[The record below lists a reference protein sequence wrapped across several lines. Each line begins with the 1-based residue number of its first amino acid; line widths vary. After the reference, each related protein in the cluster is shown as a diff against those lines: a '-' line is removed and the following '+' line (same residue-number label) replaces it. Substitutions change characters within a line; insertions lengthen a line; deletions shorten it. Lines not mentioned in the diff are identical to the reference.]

1 MNTGTSSNRR
11 LDARVA
17 ALVLGLLIV
26 VAAFVY
32 ASFSVKQ
39 STSNSFLIAS
49 SDTSAESTTSSS
61 PSSTVSTFTNLVS
74 SATTYAVSNPTL
86 GIRLVMSLNT
96 SAIDSG
102 GAINYT
108 AAVYNTRQSVNNVS
122 SASNW
127 AVGDLIS
134 TATGPTDSPIA
145 FAVVQGHYVASNITS
160 APSIDYGICCTTV
173 MGGITTYSFK
183 ADSDIASVYGAGYC
197 NPCFT
202 KPVSTWR
209 LLDEYFVGV
218 GAGAHAVGFTAGIY
232 TVVAEDEWGDI
243 ALASFTVT

>member
-1 MNTGTSSNRR
+1 M
-11 LDARVA
+11 VA
-17 ALVLGLLIV
+17 LLVV
-26 VAAFVY
+26 VVVFAY
-32 ASFSVKQ
+32 ASFSRQ
-39 STSNSFLIAS
+39 HATSNSSLS
-49 SDTSAESTTSSS
+49 SSSGGYTGSTTYTS
-61 PSSTVSTFTNLVS
+61 LVG
-74 SATTYAVSNPTL
+74 SATTNTASNPIV

-96 SAIDSG
+96 WTVHSG

-122 SASNW
+122 SAANW
-127 AVGDLIS
+127 AIPDLIS

-145 FAVVQGHYVASNITS
+145 YAVLPGHYVASNITM

-183 ADSDIASVYGAGYC
+183 AESNVASVYGDGFC

-202 KPVSTWR
+202 RPVSTWR
-209 LLDEYFVGV
+209 LLEQYFVGV
-218 GAGAHAVGFTAGIY
+218 GAEAHPLSFTAGTY